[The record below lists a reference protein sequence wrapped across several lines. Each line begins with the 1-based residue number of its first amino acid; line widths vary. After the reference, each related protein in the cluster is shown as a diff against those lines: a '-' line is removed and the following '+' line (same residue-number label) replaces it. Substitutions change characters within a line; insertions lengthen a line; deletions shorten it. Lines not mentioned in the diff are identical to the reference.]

1 MKLDFKK
8 ITLRNFLSFGN
19 VPQSIDL
26 NKDHLRVITG
36 ENKDKSEN
44 PDDKNGIG
52 KSTIFEAIHYAL
64 FGDSINNKIRLG
76 SLINN
81 INKKNMYVILTFE
94 KDGVEY
100 EITRG
105 RLPNVLLLK
114 RNGEEIIDESQGDS
128 RETQKDIEKILGID
142 EMLFDQ
148 IMCLTR
154 KVPMYYNQS
163 LGNQKMILE
172 KILGI
177 DMISKKIEALKERIK
192 STKNEYNNEEF
203 RINTLR
209 TQNENLKATIDKQI
223 EAMEFSRKT
232 RLENLNNLKKNY
244 ESIIEELSK
253 IDFDKEMENFKLL
266 EQYLAQE
273 GVNKQNQQLKDSIMK
288 SINNIEKEKGL
299 TQNIIDTFLSINIEE
314 EHENHLYNDKLKQEQ
329 DEYLKE
335 ESSINAY
342 KTRLNQWMI
351 PNINNITKSIEDKR
365 KEIDNLKD
373 AICPTCGQIMDKE
386 NAQKVRESLTK
397 QLNDLLNEQQKQD
410 MEIIETNEIISK
422 FIPKTFEYK
431 TVHYKTMTELAI
443 AESSYNNAIKHMT
456 SLNTQL
462 VDLNEQLKSVNIVEL
477 GEKPKCIFSNIQL
490 LMAHK
495 TNLETAKVQL
505 ENTEQALLKN
515 PYEQQEQSIEEM
527 KKGIVEIDD
536 STLREL
542 EERLEDENML
552 LKLLNSPSS
561 FIRKA
566 ILDKSL
572 AYLNQRLMDYLVKL
586 GSLHKVSFN
595 NDMSLT
601 ITKMGL
607 DYDYVSTGEEGRIT
621 FALMFA
627 FRDVWESLN
636 NCKINLLAFDE
647 IIDGSGLDINGVD
660 MLIDCIKGLKKNM
673 LLVTHNDKLLNQ
685 LQNKIELVKEHDFTT
700 IKGNM

>member
-114 RNGEEIIDESQGDS
+114 RNGEDIIDESQGDS

-314 EHENHLYNDKLKQEQ
+314 ERENHLYNDKLKQEQ

-505 ENTEQALLKN
+505 ENTERELLKN